1 MLLNKKKFMIFLI
14 IFLSSMTLDAAYV
27 ESNKDTKLPPDS
39 VTYVIQEP
47 TDMQFLKQV
56 GPFKYYF
63 RDSRDV
69 FAIFDTRNGYTWKT
83 GLDIEF
89 DNKIKDDCDALL
101 ERTDPVATEAEI
113 LATCVPLEDRM
124 NTLYEGIGNSLLSM
138 EYYDSSLGIKTIS
151 SASENAVRS
160 TLVMVNNDDT
170 HYRLDVTFDVID
182 VMVSV
187 HIYLTSSGLEFEIR
201 DDEINGNDTNQ
212 IAAFIFSPFLGAS
225 GGQQLIFDMAEM
237 DYPRATQAVPKP
249 RIPGYIFLPDGSG
262 ALMRFQDNTTSLST
276 YIGDVYGPDMS
287 SGTYHYRYQNPY
299 VPMKDPSMPVFGI
312 AHGNR
317 QAAFVAYAT
326 SGAEY
331 MEIIGSP
338 HNNRTPYNYVYSR
351 FTYNQLYQQ
360 IYNQSGAG
368 YPTLYDE
375 RNHFNASLKYDF
387 LQGDGTTDDYPADYV
402 GMAKKY
408 RDHLIEVGILNN
420 NLIASDQMPIRL
432 DFIMSDA
439 MNNLIGTRDVVVTTI
454 DQVKEILTQL
464 HGDGIQNINSG
475 LYGYQKGGITL
486 GDKDRP
492 DWIGAIGS
500 RRNFENVIGD
510 LNDLG
515 IDVSLALDYVTIY
528 EEQMSLLGNAAKHLN
543 GWYTREHM
551 FREVGPVEDMYF
563 ARPTLVASWMKS
575 HEKRVRSLGM
585 QSMTYAGMTNQLY
598 GDYGR
603 SLIDIQGVI
612 DLYQNTLNT
621 IGESYAINAVNPNQ
635 YLWAY
640 VSRYLQSPMFT
651 SQYLIQTDTVPFLQ
665 IVLSGSMEVYATYAN
680 FSFYTETDIL
690 RMIDYNVY
698 PSFILTHDPSYELIS
713 TNSSNF
719 YSTEFNLYED
729 LIHHIYRRMN
739 GAYESVLGSQWIDRM
754 VVSPGVIVNRYANG
768 VEIVINYTNDIQ
780 TYNGRSISPLN
791 YRVLD

>member
-1 MLLNKKKFMIFLI
+1 MLLNKKKLMIFLI
-14 IFLSSMTLDAAYV
+14 IFLSSMTLDAAYI
-27 ESNKDTKLPPDS
+27 ESSKDTKLPPDS
-39 VTYVIQEP
+39 VTYVISEP
-47 TDMQFLKQV
+47 TDMQFLKAV

-89 DNKIKDDCDALL
+89 DSVIRDNCDALL

-113 LATCVPLEDRM
+113 LETCVPLEDRM

-138 EYYDSSLGIKTIS
+138 EYYDTSLGIKTIS
-151 SASENAVRS
+151 SASEDSVRS
-160 TLVMVNNDDT
+160 TLMMVNNDDT

-187 HIYLTSSGLEFEIR
+187 HIYLTSNGLEYEVR
-201 DDEINGNDTNQ
+201 DDEINGNDTNK

-225 GGQQLIFDMAEM
+225 GGQQLFFDMAEM
-237 DYPRATQAVPKP
+237 DYPRASAAVAKP

-276 YIGDVYGPDMS
+276 YIGDVYGADLS
-287 SGTYHYRYQNPY
+287 TNTYHYRYQNPY
-299 VPMKDPSMPVFGI
+299 VPMKDPSMPVFGV

-326 SGAEY
+326 QGAEF
-331 MEIIGSP
+331 MEIIASP

-368 YPTLYDE
+368 YPTLFEE
-375 RNHFNASLKYDF
+375 RNHYDIRLKYDF
-387 LQGDGTTDDYPADYV
+387 LQGDGSTDGYPADYV

-408 RDHLIEVGILNN
+408 RDHLIEYDILQD
-420 NLIASDQMPIRL
+420 NLIESEEMPIRL

-454 DQVKEILTQL
+454 DQVDEILTKL
-464 HGDGIQNINSG
+464 HTSGIKNINSG

-492 DWIGAIGS
+492 NWINAIGTK
-500 RRNFENVIGD
+500 RDFERVIENM
-510 LNDLG
+510 NDLG
-515 IDVSLALDYVTIY
+515 IDVSLALDYVSIY
-528 EEQMSLLGNAAKHLN
+528 EEQMSLLGNASKHLN
-543 GWYTREHM
+543 GWYIREHLI
-551 FREVGPVEDMYF
+551 REVGPVSDMYF

-575 HEKRVRSLGM
+575 HEKSVRSLGM
-585 QSMTYAGMTNQLY
+585 QSLTYAGMTNQLY

-603 SLIDIQGVI
+603 NEIDIHGVI
-612 DLYQNTLNT
+612 DLYQNTLDT
-621 IGESYAINAVNPNQ
+621 LKETYAINAINPNQ
-635 YLWAY
+635 YLWAQ

-665 IVLSGSMEVYATYAN
+665 LVLNGSMEVYATYAN

-719 YSTEFNLYED
+719 YSTEFNLYEEM
-729 LIHHIYRRMN
+729 IHHMYERMN
-739 GAYESVLGSQWIDRM
+739 GAYESVLGSQWVDRL
-754 VVSPGVIVNRYANG
+754 VVAPGVIVNQYANG
-768 VEIVINYTNDIQ
+768 VEIVINYTDEIQ
-780 TYNGRSISPLN
+780 VYDGRTVSPLN

>member
-1 MLLNKKKFMIFLI
+1 MLLNKKKFLIFLI
-14 IFLSSMTLDAAYV
+14 IFMSSMTLDAAYI
-27 ESNKDTKLPPDS
+27 ESSKDTRVSPDTM
-39 VTYVIQEP
+39 TYVITEP

-69 FAIFDTRNGYTWKT
+69 FAIHDTRNGYTWKT
-83 GLDIEF
+83 GLDIDF
-89 DNKIKDDCDALL
+89 DNNIRDNCDALL

-138 EYYDSSLGIKTIS
+138 EYYDNSLGIKTIS
-151 SASENAVRS
+151 SASESAVRS
-160 TLVMVNNDDT
+160 TLVMVNNDDE
-170 HYRLDVTFDVID
+170 HYRLNVTFDVID
-182 VMVSV
+182 VMVAV
-187 HIYLTSSGLEFEIR
+187 DIYLTEDGIEYEIK
-201 DDEINGNDTNQ
+201 DEEIKGNDTDL

-225 GGQQLIFDMAEM
+225 GGQQLIFDMDEM
-237 DYPRATQAVPKP
+237 DYPRATSFVPKP

-276 YIGDVYGPDMS
+276 YIGDVYGTDMS
-287 SGTYHYRYQNPY
+287 TSIYHYRYQNPY
-299 VPMKDPSMPVFGI
+299 IPLKDPAMPVFGV
-312 AHGNR
+312 AHGDR
-317 QAAFVAYAT
+317 QAAFVAYAI
-326 SGAEY
+326 SGAEF
-331 MEIIGSP
+331 MEIIASP
-338 HNNRTPYNYVYSR
+338 HNNRTPYNYVYPR
-351 FTYNQLYQQ
+351 FTYNQIYQQ

-368 YPTLYDE
+368 YPTLYEE
-375 RNHFNASLKYDF
+375 RNRFNAHMKYDF

-408 RDHLIEVGILNN
+408 RDHLIDYDILKPNVTS
-420 NLIASDQMPIRL
+420 SDEMPIRL

-454 DQVKEILTQL
+454 DQVNEILTKL
-464 HGDGIQNINSG
+464 HSDGIQNINSG
-475 LYGYQKGGITL
+475 LFGYQKGGITL

-492 DWIGAIGS
+492 NWSGAIG
-500 RRNFENVIGD
+500 RARDFERVIGNM
-510 LNDLG
+510 NDLG
-515 IDVSLALDYVTIY
+515 IDVSLALDYVSIY
-528 EEQMSLLGNAAKHLN
+528 EEQMSLIGNAAKHLN
-543 GWYTREHM
+543 GWYIREHLI
-551 FREVGPVEDMYF
+551 REVGPVEDTYF

-575 HEKRVRSLGM
+575 HERRVRSLGM
-585 QSMTYAGMTNQLY
+585 QSLTYAGMTNQLY

-603 SLIDIQGVI
+603 SEIDIHETI
-612 DLYQNTLNT
+612 DLYQNTLAE
-621 IGESYAINAVNPNQ
+621 IGESYQINAVTPNQ
-635 YLWAY
+635 YLWAN
-640 VSRYLQSPMFT
+640 VSRFLQAPMFT

-680 FSFYTETDIL
+680 FSFYTEKDIL

-719 YSTEFNLYED
+719 YSTEFILYEE
-729 LIHHIYRRMN
+729 LIHHIYERMN
-739 GAYESVLGSQWIDRM
+739 DAYASVLGSEWVDRI
-754 VVSPGVIVNRYANG
+754 VVAPGVVVNRYANG
-768 VEIVINYTNDIQ
+768 VEIVINYTDTIQ
-780 TYNGRSISPLN
+780 VYDGRTVSPEN

>member
-1 MLLNKKKFMIFLI
+1 MLLNKKKLMIFLI
-14 IFLSSMTLDAAYV
+14 IFLSSMTLDAAYI
-27 ESNKDTKLPPDS
+27 ESSKDTKLPPDS
-39 VTYVIQEP
+39 VTYVISEP
-47 TDMQFLKQV
+47 TDMQFLKAV

-89 DNKIKDDCDALL
+89 DSVIRDNCDALL

-113 LATCVPLEDRM
+113 LETCVPLEDRM

-138 EYYDSSLGIKTIS
+138 EYYDTSLGIKTIS
-151 SASENAVRS
+151 SASEDSVRS
-160 TLVMVNNDDT
+160 TLMMVNNDDT

-187 HIYLTSSGLEFEIR
+187 HIYLTSNGLEYEVR
-201 DDEINGNDTNQ
+201 DDEINGNDTNK

-225 GGQQLIFDMAEM
+225 GGQQLFFDMAEM
-237 DYPRATQAVPKP
+237 DYPRASAAVAKP

-276 YIGDVYGPDMS
+276 YIGDVYGADLS
-287 SGTYHYRYQNPY
+287 TNTYHYRYQNPY
-299 VPMKDPSMPVFGI
+299 VPMKDPSMPVFGV

-326 SGAEY
+326 QGAEF
-331 MEIIGSP
+331 MEIIASP

-368 YPTLYDE
+368 YPTLFEE
-375 RNHFNASLKYDF
+375 RNHYDIRLKYDF
-387 LQGDGTTDDYPADYV
+387 LQGDGSTDGYPADYV

-408 RDHLIEVGILNN
+408 RDHLIEYDILQD
-420 NLIASDQMPIRL
+420 NLIESEEMPIRL

-454 DQVKEILTQL
+454 DQVDEILTKL
-464 HGDGIQNINSG
+464 HTSGIKNINSG

-492 DWIGAIGS
+492 NWINAIGTK
-500 RRNFENVIGD
+500 RDFERVIENM
-510 LNDLG
+510 NDLG
-515 IDVSLALDYVTIY
+515 IDVSLALDYVSIY
-528 EEQMSLLGNAAKHLN
+528 EEQMSLLGNASKHLN
-543 GWYTREHM
+543 GWYIREHLI
-551 FREVGPVEDMYF
+551 REVGPVSDMYF

-575 HEKRVRSLGM
+575 HEKSVRSLGM
-585 QSMTYAGMTNQLY
+585 QSLTYAGMTNQLY

-603 SLIDIQGVI
+603 NEIDIHGVI
-612 DLYQNTLNT
+612 DLYQNTLDT
-621 IGESYAINAVNPNQ
+621 LKETYAINAINPNQ
-635 YLWAY
+635 YLWAQ

-665 IVLSGSMEVYATYAN
+665 LVLNGSMEVYATYAN

-719 YSTEFNLYED
+719 YSTEFNLYEEM
-729 LIHHIYRRMN
+729 IHHMYNRMN
-739 GAYESVLGSQWIDRM
+739 GAYESVLGSQWVDRL
-754 VVSPGVIVNRYANG
+754 VVAPGVIVNQYANG
-768 VEIVINYTNDIQ
+768 VEIVINYTDEIQ
-780 TYNGRSISPLN
+780 VYDGRTVSPLN